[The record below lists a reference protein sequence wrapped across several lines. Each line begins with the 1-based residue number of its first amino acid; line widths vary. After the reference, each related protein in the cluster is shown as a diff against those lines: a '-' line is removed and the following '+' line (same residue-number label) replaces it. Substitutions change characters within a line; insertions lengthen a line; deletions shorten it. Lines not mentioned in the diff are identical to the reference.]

1 VSISEKIGK
10 IGYYL
15 VKIWTMTK
23 CDSFLRQSTPSGFFN
38 SPTFL
43 THFNL
48 CYLKWSQKPKVNFVN
63 CYGK

>member
-23 CDSFLRQSTPSGFFN
+23 CDSFLRQSTP
-38 SPTFL
+38 
-43 THFNL
+43 
-48 CYLKWSQKPKVNFVN
+48 
-63 CYGK
+63 